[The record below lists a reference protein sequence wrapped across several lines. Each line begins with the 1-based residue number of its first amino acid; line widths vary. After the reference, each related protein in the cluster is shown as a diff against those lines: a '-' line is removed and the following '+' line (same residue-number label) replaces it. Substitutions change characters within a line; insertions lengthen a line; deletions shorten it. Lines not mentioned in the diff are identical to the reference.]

1 MFIDILFLFVMIA
14 AFLKGYSK
22 GLIVAV
28 FSFAAIIIGLAT
40 ALKLSSAVAVWLQTS
55 TTISSYWLPFLSFAL
70 VMFGVVLLVRTGA
83 KIVEK
88 TVQFAMM
95 GWVNKLGGIILYAAL
110 YISLLSVVIFFFDKM
125 HLIKQDTIA
134 SSKSYNFIQP
144 WGPKVIAGFGKII
157 PMFKDVFQQLE
168 NFFQSNAMA
177 ITKLYIQTI

>member
-1 MFIDILFLFVMIA
+1 MFIDILFLFAMIA
-14 AFLKGYSK
+14 ALFKGYSN

-28 FSFAAIIIGLAT
+28 FSFAAIIIGLAA

-55 TTISSYWLPFLSFAL
+55 TSISSYWLPFLSFAL
-70 VMFGVVLLVRTGA
+70 VMFGVVLLVRMGA

-95 GWVNKLGGIILYAAL
+95 GWINKLGGIILYAAL
-110 YISLLSVVIFFFDKM
+110 HISLLSVIIFFFDKM
-125 HLIKQDTIA
+125 HLLKQDTIA

-168 NFFQSNAMA
+168 NFFQSNAKA
-177 ITKLYIQTI
+177 ITNLYIQTI